1 MAHLKYFPSLV
12 PWFRRWPR
20 VTLAVAAGLFG
31 AIFLARMAGGGAVQ
45 ATALLFCLPIAL
57 LAVAFGLRAGLA
69 AGVVGLALL
78 AIWAVTDDV
87 GLSVVGWAARVTPM
101 LLLGGLLGQASD
113 RLRDAER
120 ENVRLADVARR
131 HRDAVELNDSVV
143 QRLAAAKWALE
154 AGRTEQALDVIV
166 ETLDYAQALVSDLLH
181 DADAGRCTSEDSAAR
196 PGHVPSVA
204 ATTSVLAGHAA
215 IPRSS

>member
-20 VTLAVAAGLFG
+20 VTLAVSAALFG

-57 LAVAFGLRAGLA
+57 VAVAFGLRAGLG
-69 AGVVGLALL
+69 AGVVGLTLL
-78 AIWAVTDDV
+78 AIWALTDDV

-154 AGRTEQALDVIV
+154 AGRTEQALDVLV

-181 DADAGRCTSEDSAAR
+181 DADVGRCTTDDAVR
-196 PGHVPSVA
+196 PRPVPPAA
-204 ATTSVLAGHAA
+204 ATTSMFAGPAA
-215 IPRSS
+215 SPRSS